1 MECSGEAT
9 AGRETHNAVADKQ
22 RKPEVAIRPARDA
35 DRHATSRVSTGP
47 YKAELGDAASS
58 GDTSNPVPI
67 QFREPEVAIRAARDA
82 PRLAATRESTVRW
95 QWELGDTA
103 CGGDAPD
110 LVPSFLGEPE
120 VAIRASRDALRPAA
134 FGGDAEL
141 GDAATGG
148 AAPDLA
154 YNLGE
159 PEVAI
164 WPGRNAPRPTAFG
177 GGGELGNAAI
187 GCDAPDVVPSI
198 SEPEIAIRPGRDSLR
213 RATLRGDGEMSDA
226 ATGCDAPDVVRLGE
240 PEIAIRAGRYTPG
253 QASRRELGEGAN
265 DGPGRKTAQ
274 AQQADTGDQGGEK
287 CGQVRPPSR
296 TIHVSSSFVSDGKR
310 PTGNESLQDRSVD
323 RDAELLGGLHACVVR
338 DGLGK
343 RERPCRSGS
352 AADGGPPIGPCG
364 QRETGRQL
372 SRRNR
377 PGVGEAPAIG
387 KEVGEVCGPDGRW
400 RRGWAGDHQWQRLID
415 GDAEWLRRRFTSAI
429 LDLDGER
436 AGLDLHGRAVHDGGL
451 DPIGRRHR
459 QSSRKRARHNRPGVE
474 R

>member
-82 PRLAATRESTVRW
+82 PRLAVTRESTVRW
-95 QWELGDTA
+95 QGELGDTA

-110 LVPSFLGEPE
+110 LVPSF
-120 VAIRASRDALRPAA
+120 
-134 FGGDAEL
+134 
-141 GDAATGG
+141 
-148 AAPDLA
+148 
-154 YNLGE
+154 LGE

>member
-187 GCDAPDVVPSI
+187 
-198 SEPEIAIRPGRDSLR
+198 
-213 RATLRGDGEMSDA
+213 
-226 ATGCDAPDVVRLGE
+226 GCDAPDVVRLGE

-459 QSSRKRARHNRPGVE
+459 QSGRKRARHNRPGVE